1 MRTRGAGTRDAVVG
15 GQGPLALS
23 PRLAVSPSPSC
34 PLLLLPQHL
43 TLASSCGEEQPR
55 SLTGSGLTDWE
66 ESWESYSHMHVARL

>member
-1 MRTRGAGTRDAVVG
+1 MRTRKAGKRNAVVELG

-23 PRLAVSPSPSC
+23 PRLTVSPCPSC

-55 SLTGSGLTDWE
+55 SLTG
-66 ESWESYSHMHVARL
+66 